1 MGSGRTLVA
10 TRVRVNPSFP
20 DSGISEAAR
29 AGSRPSQL
37 SVKVLMVLKQ
47 LAKII
52 RDHWGRVENGVSRVG
67 DVVFER

>member
-1 MGSGRTLVA
+1 
-10 TRVRVNPSFP
+10 
-20 DSGISEAAR
+20 
-29 AGSRPSQL
+29 
-37 SVKVLMVLKQ
+37 MVLKQ